1 VTAAQRLAKTGI
13 RRLGSA
19 AKGFRYASVQGGR
32 LPRAELDRIRAL
44 RIPPAWRE
52 VLIAPKAGS
61 RIQAIGTDAAGR
73 QQYIYSAAHGERRET
88 LKRRRIVLFAAA
100 LPKLRA
106 AVAAGLQGE
115 TVDRERVMACI
126 GRVLNT
132 CYFRSGSEVYAAE
145 NGSYGIATLRKQ
157 HVRVAGDRV
166 YFDFPAKSG
175 KRQEREL
182 RDPAVA
188 AVVRELLAL
197 PGREVFKY
205 SNGNGA
211 LVDVK
216 RRHINQYLREIMGGN
231 FTAKD
236 FRTWAGSLHCANALA
251 LAGFDQAEGVAVRRR
266 KIAGAVRHT
275 AEMLGNTPAVCRASY
290 IAPVVVDRFL
300 AGETLRHPRRLR
312 VESPKRGLSPA
323 EKGLIRLLAGG

>member
-1 VTAAQRLAKTGI
+1 MTAAERLRRVGI

-19 AKGFRYASVQGGR
+19 AKGFRYVPSAGGR
-32 LPRAELDRIRAL
+32 LARAERDRIRAL
-44 RIPPAWRE
+44 RIPPAWRH
-52 VLIAPKAGS
+52 VLIAPTAGS

-73 QQYIYSAAHGERRET
+73 QQYLYSAAHGVRREI
-88 LKRRRIVLFAAA
+88 LKRRRIVRFAAA

-106 AVAAGLQGE
+106 AVAAGLQRE
-115 TVDRERVMACI
+115 TIDRERVLACI
-126 GRVLNT
+126 GRILNT
-132 CYFRSGSEVYAAE
+132 CYFRSGSEVYANE

-157 HVRVAGDRV
+157 HVRVVGDRV
-166 YFDFPAKSG
+166 TFDFPAKSG

-182 RDPAVA
+182 RDRAVA

-205 SNGNGA
+205 ANGNGA

-216 RRHINQYLREIMGGN
+216 GRHINQYLREIMGEN
-231 FTAKD
+231 FSAKD

-251 LAGFDQAEGVAVRRR
+251 LAGSNQSEGAGLRKR
-266 KIAGAVRHT
+266 KIAGAMRHT

-300 AGETLRHPRRLR
+300 AGETLRHPRRWR
-312 VESPKRGLSPA
+312 VESPKRGLSRA
-323 EKGLIRLLAGG
+323 EKGLIRLLASG